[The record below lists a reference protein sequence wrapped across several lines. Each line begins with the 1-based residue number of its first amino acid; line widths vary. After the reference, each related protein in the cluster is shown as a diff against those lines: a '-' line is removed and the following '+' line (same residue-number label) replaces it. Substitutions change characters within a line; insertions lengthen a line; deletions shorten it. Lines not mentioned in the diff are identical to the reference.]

1 MSNTVIYI
9 LLVVAFGLLCFFIWQ
24 FTKDARGGGPV
35 KVAEI
40 KAPSGAGEKIQVE
53 VKPTDTGVDI
63 FVYNSYKDRP
73 SDAVMFPEIE
83 DDLMPPKGT
92 LGRDFWDKVAHI
104 GDIEDPAERESIVR
118 TLADKG
124 FIAEEAVSSWMM
136 PAPEAGE
143 EPADEE
149 DGEGQEG
156 INEFDTLEVPDAEE
170 GYYFDI

>member
-9 LLVVAFGLLCFFIWQ
+9 LLAVVFGLLCFFIWE
-24 FTKDARGGGPV
+24 FMKGSAVKAPV

-40 KAPSGAGEKIQVE
+40 KAPTAAGEKIQVE
-53 VKPTDTGVDI
+53 VKPTETGVDI

-104 GDIEDPAERESIVR
+104 GDIEDPAEREGIVR

-124 FIAEEAVSSWMM
+124 FIPEEAVSSWIM
-136 PAPEAGE
+136 PAPDAGG
-143 EPADEE
+143 E
-149 DGEGQEG
+149 DGDGEDDREEAEEEYVSL
-156 INEFDTLEVPDAEE
+156 EFPDEDE